1 MSWGHGDVTGNEMA
15 DYMTELY
22 EQVTE
27 RAREIRTD
35 AYSMSIGEVISMYRD
50 EELEIHPEFQRI
62 FRWTSDQRSRLV
74 ESVLLGIPIPT
85 IFVAQRDD
93 GVWDVIDGVQRLST
107 ILEFVGEY
115 KDDAGDRQPAS
126 VLSRGEYLQQL
137 EGVGWSE
144 DTEGATSA
152 LDVRLRRD
160 FKRAK
165 LSFSIIKRESD
176 PNAKFDLFQRLNA
189 GSTLSL
195 QEARNCLLIMINRPA
210 YLLLDQLSDHTSFN
224 QCIAVSETKEG
235 TAYRSELVL
244 RFFAQVQYRGGD
256 QQLPEEFGS
265 YLTNWMKEQAEQG
278 TDFLAEDIFTRTFAL
293 LARSTAGDSFRRYD
307 GTRHVGGF
315 SIASFEFITSGLAQ
329 NLGLWE
335 AETPDALASRIR
347 AVWSEPSFREN
358 SGSGISSRKRLPR
371 VVNGGREFFSRP

>member
-1 MSWGHGDVTGNEMA
+1 MA
-15 DYMTELY
+15 DEMTELY
-22 EQVTE
+22 DQVTE

-74 ESVLLGIPIPT
+74 ESILLGIPIPT

-115 KDDAGDRQPAS
+115 KDEDGTRQPAS
-126 VLSRGEYLQQL
+126 VLSGGEYLEQL
-137 EGVGWSE
+137 GGVSWAE
-144 DTEGATSA
+144 DTEGATSG

-210 YLLLDQLSDHTSFN
+210 YLQLDQLTSSTTFN
-224 QCIAVSETKEG
+224 QCIAVSETKDG

-244 RFFAQVQYRGGD
+244 RFFAQAQYDGGN

-265 YLTNWMKEQAEQG
+265 YLTNWMKRQAEQG
-278 TDFLAEDIFTRTFAL
+278 TDFLAEDIFSRTFAL
-293 LARSTAGDSFRRYD
+293 LARSSGGDSFRRYD
-307 GTRHVGGF
+307 GSRNVGGF
-315 SIASFEFITSGLAQ
+315 SIASFEFITAGLVH
-329 NLGLWE
+329 NLDRWE
-335 AETPDALASRIR
+335 GETPEALTHRIR
-347 AVWSEPSFREN
+347 EVWSEPTFREN